1 MQTPILLPPAP
12 HMPPPSSPIAEF
24 DVVIVGAGSAGC
36 AIAARLSED
45 PHCRVL
51 LVEAGGRD
59 GQLPFEVPGAQVF
72 IKGWS
77 RYAWLHEVQPDH
89 SRAGRPDEW
98 RRGRILGGS
107 STINGLI
114 WAHGLPSDFD
124 GWAAQGLD
132 NWSWREVQPWFARC
146 EAYAQAVE
154 GDGRGRSGP
163 VTVQRWP
170 WAHPFAR
177 TLMQACGDQGMRV
190 VDDINAVNEAAIGV
204 VQTNQRHGRRVSS
217 SAAYLRPARG
227 RQNLTVWTN
236 TRATRVCFDGP
247 RASGVELVRDGQALT
262 ATARREVVLSAGA
275 ILSPLLLMQSGIG
288 PGAQLQAHGIQVRV
302 DAPEV
307 GSNLS
312 EHPELYVDFEIDQP
326 TYSTQMQLRSMLSAG
341 WQYLR
346 HRGGPATSPGT
357 HALGYAHSGCEGP
370 PAPGLPPDLLLF
382 CGPWGRLVDASTFQG
397 QAPVFSMSPSVCRPR
412 SRGTVRLASGDPMAP
427 PRIDANLLGD
437 DDDVR
442 RLIAGVRLV
451 HRLLKHPA
459 VAPHVRRLVSPGPD
473 VLDDEALA
481 AWVRR
486 DTSICYHA
494 NGTCR
499 MGVDERAVLDAQLC
513 VRGVKGLRV
522 ADASVM
528 PIITS
533 GNLNAP
539 VTMIGERAAH
549 FIQQAT

>member
-1 MQTPILLPPAP
+1 
-12 HMPPPSSPIAEF
+12 MPRPTSPDAAF
-24 DVVIVGAGSAGC
+24 DFVVVGAGSAGC

-45 PHCRVL
+45 PRCRVL

-72 IKGWS
+72 IKDWS
-77 RYAWLHEVQPDH
+77 RYAWLHEVHPDP
-89 SRAGRPDEW
+89 SRNGQLDVW
-98 RRGRILGGS
+98 RRGRLLGGS

-124 GWAAQGLD
+124 GWAALGLAE
-132 NWSWREVQPWFARC
+132 WSWREVQPWFARC

-154 GDGRGRSGP
+154 ADGRGRSGP

-170 WAHPFAR
+170 WAHPFTG
-177 TLMQACGDQGMRV
+177 TLMQAARDQGLRV

-217 SAAYLRPARG
+217 AAAYLRPARS
-227 RQNLTVWTN
+227 RPNLTVWTN
-236 TRATRVCFDGP
+236 TRATRVSFDGT
-247 RASGVELVRDGQALT
+247 RASGVELERDGEAVF
-262 ATARREVVLSAGA
+262 AAAKHEVVLAAGA
-275 ILSPLLLMQSGIG
+275 ILSPVLLMHSGIG
-288 PGAQLQAHGIQVRV
+288 PGAHLQAHGIGVRV

-307 GSNLS
+307 GANLS
-312 EHPELYVDFEIDQP
+312 DHPELYVDFEIDQP
-326 TYSTQMQLRSMLSAG
+326 TYSAQMGLRGMFSAA

-357 HALGYAHSGCEGP
+357 HALGYAHSGCDGP
-370 PAPGLPPDLLLF
+370 PAPGMPPDLLLF

-412 SRGTVRLASGDPMAP
+412 SRGTVRLASADPLAP
-427 PRIDANLLGD
+427 PRIDANLLSD

-442 RLIAGVRLV
+442 RLVAGVRLV
-451 HRLLKHPA
+451 HRVLAHPT
-459 VAPHVRRLVSPGPD
+459 VAPHVRRRISPGPGM
-473 VLDDEALA
+473 LDDDALA

-486 DTSICYHA
+486 DASICYHA

-499 MGVDERAVLDAQLC
+499 MGVDDRAVLDAQLR
-513 VRGVKGLRV
+513 VRGVTGLRV

-528 PIITS
+528 PVITS

-549 FIQQAT
+549 FIQQTIQQAP